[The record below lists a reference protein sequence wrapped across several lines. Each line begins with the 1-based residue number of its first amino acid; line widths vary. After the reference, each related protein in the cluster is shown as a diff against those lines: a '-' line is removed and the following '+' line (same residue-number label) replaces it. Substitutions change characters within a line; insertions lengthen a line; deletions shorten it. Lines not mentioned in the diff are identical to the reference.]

1 MLMDILFGFYCSVN
15 QLIKDQ
21 SAETALCYV
30 YLPMIKESR
39 GSRIQN
45 ISYLNALT
53 DLTNNLPPTVL
64 VHGVSA
70 VTSTTL

>member
-1 MLMDILFGFYCSVN
+1 MYLYIFTCHRVN
-15 QLIKDQ
+15 ELIKNQ
-21 SAETALCYV
+21 SSETAICFV
-30 YLPMIKESR
+30 YLPMPKESQR
-39 GSRIQN
+39 SDLQN
-45 ISYLNALT
+45 INYLNALT